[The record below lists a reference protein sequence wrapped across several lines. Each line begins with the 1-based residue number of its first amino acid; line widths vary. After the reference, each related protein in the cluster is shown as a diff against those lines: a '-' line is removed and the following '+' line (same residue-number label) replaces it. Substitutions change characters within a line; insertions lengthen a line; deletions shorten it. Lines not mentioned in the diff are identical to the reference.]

1 MQGKEIM
8 KTKRVIQGVG
18 GIVLA
23 ILIVAGAVPVLSA
36 VAVERIDA
44 VSYGTSTQM
53 GKQFDVQFTISHFST
68 PQDRKILADAFAQGQ
83 TSGLVKALSKMK
95 PVGRVSV
102 PGKTGYNI
110 DYAAQVQ
117 TPTGRKIRIITN
129 RWILLVENYHMTRTR
144 DYPLTVADIDINELD
159 KGKSSG
165 VLAPASKFTLDK
177 NGEIQFE
184 LYQNPWRLGN
194 IIDWNNKSE
203 K

>member
-1 MQGKEIM
+1 MQRK
-8 KTKRVIQGVG
+8 KVIQVAG

-23 ILIVAGAVPVLSA
+23 VLIVAGAIPVFSA

-44 VSYGTSTQM
+44 IAYGTSTQTA
-53 GKQFDVQFTISHFST
+53 KQFNVQFSISHFST
-68 PQDRKILADAFAQGQ
+68 PQERQILVDAFAQGQ
-83 TSGLVKALSKMK
+83 TAGLVKALSKMK

-102 PGKTGYNI
+102 PGKTGYDI
-110 DYAAQVQ
+110 DYAVQVQ

-129 RWILLVENYHMTRTR
+129 RWILFVESYHMTRSR
-144 DYPLTVADIDINELD
+144 DYPLTVADIDINEQD

-165 VLAPASKFTLDK
+165 VLAPASKFTLSK
-177 NGEIQFE
+177 NGEVQFE
-184 LYQNPWRLGN
+184 LYKNPWRLGN

>member
-1 MQGKEIM
+1 MQR
-8 KTKRVIQGVG
+8 KRVVQVAA

-23 ILIVAGAVPVLSA
+23 ILIVAGAGPVHSA
-36 VAVERIDA
+36 VAIERIDA
-44 VSYGTSTQM
+44 IAYGTSTQAA
-53 GKQFDVQFTISHFST
+53 KQFNVQFSISHFST
-68 PQDRKILADAFAQGQ
+68 PEERQILLDAFAQGQ
-83 TSGLVKALSKMK
+83 TAGLVKALSKMK

-102 PGKTGYNI
+102 PGKTGYDI
-110 DYAAQVQ
+110 DYAVQVQ

-129 RWILLVENYHMTRTR
+129 RWILFVENYHMTRTR

-184 LYQNPWRLGN
+184 LYQNPWRLGS